1 MEGSE
6 HTINKSTK
14 GGELFNGRL
23 TRCRTAKAN
32 LAKAQ
37 TAFQMLVED
46 YVEAETQPMV
56 TRKRKAT
63 AVMEGAQKL
72 ESRLKNLRGTM
83 EDFIIYVS
91 GLGDDAFESPT
102 TL

>member
-1 MEGSE
+1 
-6 HTINKSTK
+6 
-14 GGELFNGRL
+14 
-23 TRCRTAKAN
+23 
-32 LAKAQ
+32 
-37 TAFQMLVED
+37 
-46 YVEAETQPMV
+46 MV